1 MNPQSHSPRHA
12 RSIKKAWCGQVLRL
26 ALLTL
31 GLQAA
36 HAFGAPMLSAGKM
49 TFVDA
54 NTVVVAD
61 WRGGQLHT
69 ISLPPVAPGA
79 LAPFNV
85 KDVSG
90 LIARTLHTRPE
101 RLRFEDMVVRPGSE
115 LAYITLSVDGKTA
128 SERPRPA
135 LVSVDPA
142 GTVRLVS
149 LDQGKQGS
157 IAISNLPGA
166 DKRLWRD
173 TPAASFTVTDMKFH
187 EGKLYVA
194 GLSNASF
201 ASTLRVFDF
210 PFRGNAAVSS
220 VEMYHPVHNQLE
232 TRAPIRKM
240 VITNLNGEPTLIAAF
255 TCSPLVTIPLKDL
268 KDGAHIAAKTVAEF
282 GWGSAPAGM
291 VMFDAGQGPMVLLTH
306 SHKSADLLS
315 VGDIA
320 EASTKPGL
328 STPIKWPTE
337 PTLGLK
343 SIYVPMHVAHIDNQ
357 DATFFAALRRNESSG
372 AMELVSMRKGL
383 FLRLSDF
390 INEYDFADF
399 GYPANDT
406 WRDVHRMLRTDEGYA
421 DLVPPPKP

>member
-1 MNPQSHSPRHA
+1 MSSPSLSPSAGRPRGRA
-12 RSIKKAWCGQVLRL
+12 LRRTLL
-26 ALLTL
+26 ALTL
-31 GLQAA
+31 HAA
-36 HAFGAPMLSAGKM
+36 QAFGAPMLSAGKM

-61 WRGGQLHT
+61 WRAGQLHT
-69 ISLPPVAPGA
+69 LTLPPAAPGTP
-79 LAPFNV
+79 APFNL

-90 LIARTLHTRPE
+90 AIATALRTRPE
-101 RLRFEDMVVRPGSE
+101 RLRFEDMAVRPGSE
-115 LAYITLSVDGKTA
+115 VAYITLSVDGK
-128 SERPRPA
+128 PV
-135 LVSVDPA
+135 LVSVDAAGKVGRVDLDRGKRESVAIGDLPA
-142 GTVRLVS
+142 
-149 LDQGKQGS
+149 
-157 IAISNLPGA
+157 A
-166 DKRLWRD
+166 DKKLWRD

-201 ASTLRVFDF
+201 ASALRVFDF
-210 PFRGNAAVSS
+210 PFKGGAAVSS

-240 VITNLNGEPTLIAAF
+240 VITNLNGEPTLVAAF

-306 SHKSADLLS
+306 SHKSADLMS
-315 VGDIA
+315 VADIA
-320 EASTKPGL
+320 DASTKPSL
-328 STPIKWPTE
+328 STPIKWPAE
-337 PTLGLK
+337 PTLGIK
-343 SIYVPMHVAHIDNQ
+343 STYIPMRVAHIDNQ
-357 DATFFAALRRNESSG
+357 DATFFAALRRNEASG

-390 INEYDFADF
+390 VNEYDFADF
-399 GYPANDT
+399 KYPANDQ
-406 WRDVHRMLRTDEGYA
+406 WSGVHRTLRTDEGYA
-421 DLVPPPKP
+421 DLAPPAKP

>member
-1 MNPQSHSPRHA
+1 MKFQSHSAQPAAPAQQPRGRHA
-12 RSIKKAWCGQVLRL
+12 LRL
-26 ALLTL
+26 TMLAL
-31 GLQAA
+31 GLHAA
-36 HAFGAPMLSAGKM
+36 HAIGAPVLSAGKM
-49 TFVDA
+49 AFVDA
-54 NTVVVAD
+54 NTLVVAD

-69 ISLPPVAPGA
+69 ITLPPVPPAAP
-79 LAPFNV
+79 APFNL

-90 LIARTLHTRPE
+90 AIASALHTRPE
-101 RLRFEDMVVRPGSE
+101 SLRFEDMAVRPDSE

-128 SERPRPA
+128 SARTRPV
-135 LVSVDPA
+135 LVSVDAA
-142 GTVRLVS
+142 GKVVQIN
-149 LDQGKQGS
+149 LDQGNRGS
-157 IAISNLPGA
+157 VAIGDLPAA

-187 EGKLYVA
+187 DGKLYVA

-201 ASTLRVFDF
+201 ASALRVFDF
-210 PFRGNAAVSS
+210 PFKGNAAVSS

-240 VITNLNGEPTLIAAF
+240 VITNLNGEPTLVAAF

-306 SHKSADLLS
+306 SHKSADLMS
-315 VGDIA
+315 VADIA
-320 EASTKPGL
+320 DVSTKPGL
-328 STPIKWPTE
+328 STPIKWPAE

-343 SIYVPMHVAHIDNQ
+343 STYVPMRVALIDNQ
-357 DATFFAALRRNESSG
+357 DGTFFAALRRNEASG

-390 INEYDFADF
+390 VNEYDFADF
-399 GYPANDT
+399 KYPANDQ
-406 WRDVHRMLRTDEGYA
+406 WSGVHRTLRIDEGYG
-421 DLVPPPKP
+421 DLAPPAKQ